1 MATIRKEIHTTAT
14 PSAAWEALRD
24 VGALHLRLVVGF
36 VTATRLEGPDRI
48 VTFANGMEARERIV
62 AVDDAKRRVA
72 YSVIGGR
79 FTHHNASAEV
89 LPDGAGSTIVWT
101 ADMLPD
107 DVVPTIEGMMDA
119 GAAAMKR
126 TLDRSRQ

>member
-24 VGALHLRLVVGF
+24 VGALHSKLVVGF
-36 VTATRLEGPDRI
+36 VTATRLEGPNRI

-62 AVDDAKRRVA
+62 AVDEARRRVA

-101 ADMLPD
+101 LESGS
-107 DVVPTIEGMMDA
+107 VT
-119 GAAAMKR
+119 
-126 TLDRSRQ
+126 RSRRDRGRVPSAAPSAARSVT